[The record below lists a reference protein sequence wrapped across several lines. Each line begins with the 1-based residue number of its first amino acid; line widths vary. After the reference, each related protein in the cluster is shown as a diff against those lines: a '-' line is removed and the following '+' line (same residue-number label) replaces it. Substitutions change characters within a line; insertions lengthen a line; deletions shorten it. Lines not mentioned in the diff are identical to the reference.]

1 MHLNCTCI
9 FVILM
14 CFSSCLPKLLRSWKQ
29 ELRNWLKRRKTTSV
43 IISMRYNQW
52 YLIIT
57 SKHIG
62 ILYIIITQI
71 YFIFKWIYWLAL
83 SLSLSV
89 LSSCQPVIQL
99 SWSSWKILKRL
110 LKNWEPATRNWLKGT
125 NQSLW
130 QRKTK
135 WDSIGNCKLCPFLY
149 YMYIELGLTCT
160 CIG

>member
-83 SLSLSV
+83 SLSLSS
-89 LSSCQPVIQL
+89 LQL
-99 SWSSWKILKRL
+99 SASNTAL
-110 LKNWEPATRNWLKGT
+110 LKQLEDSQEIIKELRASNEKLTERNKSV
-125 NQSLW
+125 SLAEKNKV
-130 QRKTK
+130 R
-135 WDSIGNCKLCPFLY
+135 
-149 YMYIELGLTCT
+149 
-160 CIG
+160 